1 MKLST
6 TLCVLLAFAS
16 ADAAAGAGATPAIF
30 APDRIAGL
38 ADDGAAASALAAAT
52 AASPAAAGPWTLAH
66 DASPAFT
73 PDGDTVV
80 FTRGRD
86 ADRHLVVAHRHG
98 TAWST
103 PAPAPF
109 SNRWMDI
116 EPAMAPDGSYLV
128 FVSNRPAHGGGA
140 ALDGQWGG
148 KAWPGRGG
156 NLWRVDR
163 IGDDWST
170 PHRLPDA
177 VNADSSTFSP
187 AVASDGSVYFMRTDP
202 ASGAFRLY
210 RSRFVRGGHT
220 AAQPLALGGDAA
232 HSDYDPALAPDAS
245 FLVFSSDRAPASPDG
260 DHLYIAF
267 ATPGGWSTPRD
278 LGVAGNEARLGAD
291 HRTLYFDAADQR
303 IHRLPLAAWLPGR
316 PAH

>member
-1 MKLST
+1 MRRHY
-6 TLCVLLAFAS
+6 LLPALALILG
-16 ADAAAGAGATPAIF
+16 GAIT
-30 APDRIAGL
+30 
-38 ADDGAAASALAAAT
+38 AASAQTT
-52 AASPAAAGPWTLAH
+52 AASAAPPPAAGPWTLAR

-80 FTRGRD
+80 FTRGRG

-109 SNRWMDI
+109 SDRWMDI

-128 FVSNRPAHGGGA
+128 FVSNRPARGGGA
-140 ALDGQWGG
+140 VLDGQWGG
-148 KAWPGRGG
+148 KTRPGRGG
-156 NLWRVDR
+156 NLWRMDR
-163 IGDDWST
+163 IGDGWGT

-187 AVASDGSVYFMRTDP
+187 AVASDGGVYFMRADP

-210 RSRFVRGGHT
+210 RSRFVHGSYAT
-220 AAQPLALGGDAA
+220 AQPLALGGDAA
-232 HSDYDPALAPDAS
+232 HSDYDPAVAPDAS

-267 ATPGGWSTPRD
+267 ATSGGWSTPRD
-278 LGVAGNEARLGAD
+278 LGVAGNEARLGPDRA
-291 HRTLYFDAADQR
+291 TLYFSAADQR
-303 IHRLPLAAWLPGR
+303 IHRMSLDPWLPPPR
-316 PAH
+316 PTR

>member
-1 MKLST
+1 MRNHY
-6 TLCVLLAFAS
+6 LLPILALILGSAF
-16 ADAAAGAGATPAIF
+16 
-30 APDRIAGL
+30 
-38 ADDGAAASALAAAT
+38 AASARVAT
-52 AASPAAAGPWTLAH
+52 TVASPPAAGPWMLVH
-66 DASPAFT
+66 DASPAFS

-80 FTRGRD
+80 FTRGRG

-98 TAWST
+98 SAWST

-128 FVSNRPAHGGGA
+128 FVSNRPAQGEGA

-163 IGDDWST
+163 VGDRWGT
-170 PHRLPDA
+170 PTRLPA
-177 VNADSSTFSP
+177 TVNASSSTFSP
-187 AVASDGSVYFMRTDP
+187 AVASDGSVYFMRADP

-210 RSRFVRGGHT
+210 RSRFVHGSYA
-220 AAQPLALGGDAA
+220 AAQPLVLGGGKA
-232 HSDYDPALAPDAS
+232 HSDYDPAVAPDAS
-245 FLVFSSDRAPASPDG
+245 FLIFSSDRAPASIGG

-267 ATPGGWSTPRD
+267 ATPAGWSTPRD
-278 LGVAGNEARLGAD
+278 LGVAGNEARLSPD
-291 HRTLYFDAADQR
+291 HRALYFNGTGQR
-303 IHRLPLAAWLPGR
+303 IHRLSLAAWLPAR
-316 PAH
+316 PTH